1 MRTVP
6 LTGFLCTAT
15 VLMAV
20 QVGRTQTQP
29 AASQP
34 AVPTTLVT
42 GKLVVPAEVDAFA
55 DRTLD
60 LLLYEYDPR
69 LADAPAK
76 QIDHVVIKP
85 FAHTKGQ
92 ETSQDFKIGA
102 TGTLNTSRRYYVTAF
117 VLEGTTR
124 THIGEVDGKS
134 GLANVLT
141 GGNPKDIKLVFR
153 AVK

>member
-1 MRTVP
+1 MRSLSLIGV
-6 LTGFLCTAT
+6 AV
-15 VLMAV
+15 VLMMG
-20 QVGRTQTQP
+20 QMGRTQSQP

-34 AVPTTLVT
+34 AVSTTLVT
-42 GKLVVPAEVDAFA
+42 GKLVVPAAVDTFA
-55 DRTLD
+55 ERTAD

-85 FAHTKGQ
+85 FAHTKGTETAQ
-92 ETSQDFKIGA
+92 EFKIGA
-102 TGTLNTSRRYYVTAF
+102 TGTLNAGRSYYVTAF

-134 GLANVLT
+134 GLAKVLT
-141 GGNPKDIKLVFR
+141 GGNPRDIKLVFR